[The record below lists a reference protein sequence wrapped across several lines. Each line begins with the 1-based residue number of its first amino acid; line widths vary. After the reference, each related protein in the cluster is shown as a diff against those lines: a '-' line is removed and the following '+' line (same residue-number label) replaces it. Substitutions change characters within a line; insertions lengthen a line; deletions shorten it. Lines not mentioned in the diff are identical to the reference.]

1 VLQFRL
7 FTHTHHR
14 DGATSSKGFL
24 LVIYA
29 AVQTVLSHTRLRVGS
44 TSSEGFLLVIYAA
57 VQTVLSLTHTHTAG
71 SARPRLRAF
80 CWSSVLQFR
89 LFTVVSEPSGELRS
103 EPSTSASVQTTG
115 QKAVASAVC
124 QTGRHVRWPRSP
136 SIAISMSAGLSVY
149 PLAYLKDRVSKFCQ
163 IFCACCLW
171 PFLQCFDAVGWAAGR
186 ASGM

>member
-1 VLQFRL
+1 M
-7 FTHTHHR
+7 
-14 DGATSSKGFL
+14 
-24 LVIYA
+24 
-29 AVQTVLSHTRLRVGS
+29 
-44 TSSEGFLLVIYAA
+44 
-57 VQTVLSLTHTHTAG
+57 
-71 SARPRLRAF
+71 
-80 CWSSVLQFR
+80 LQFR

-136 SIAISMSAGLSVY
+136 SIAISMSSGLSVY

-171 PFLQCFDAVGWAAGR
+171 PWLNCSLRTTRLCYVLPFIFRSRHVCTQWPGTSGENSARVTHRGI
-186 ASGM
+186 ASSLLSSIASLPATIN